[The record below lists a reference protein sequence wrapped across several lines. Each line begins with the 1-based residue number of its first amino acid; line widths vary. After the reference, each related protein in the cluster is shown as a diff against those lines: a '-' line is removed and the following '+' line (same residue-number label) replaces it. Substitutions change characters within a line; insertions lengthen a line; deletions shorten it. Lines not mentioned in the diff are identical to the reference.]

1 MCTCVHLQEFHS
13 VPTHREFQSATQ
25 SMFSCGWSGS
35 RTRGQGTKWDDF
47 CGRRDVVTST
57 AVHVLRPGTCE
68 YTTFCGKSDE
78 VKDLEMERLSWMQVG
93 SGHHRSPSG
102 RQAGP
107 SASAERLEGAGWLAL
122 KEGKETTS
130 QGMQAAPRNQESQG
144 NRLCPGAS
152 GKKHSPL
159 TP

>member
-1 MCTCVHLQEFHS
+1 
-13 VPTHREFQSATQ
+13 
-25 SMFSCGWSGS
+25 MFSCGWSGS

-57 AVHVLRPGTCE
+57 AVHVLCPGTCE

-93 SGHHRSPSG
+93 PGNHRSPSG

-107 SASAERLEGAGWLAL
+107 SASAERLEGSGWLAL
-122 KEGKETTS
+122 KVGRRPQAKECRQRLEIRRVKETDS
-130 QGMQAAPRNQESQG
+130 ALEPQERNT
-144 NRLCPGAS
+144 A
-152 GKKHSPL
+152 H
-159 TP
+159 